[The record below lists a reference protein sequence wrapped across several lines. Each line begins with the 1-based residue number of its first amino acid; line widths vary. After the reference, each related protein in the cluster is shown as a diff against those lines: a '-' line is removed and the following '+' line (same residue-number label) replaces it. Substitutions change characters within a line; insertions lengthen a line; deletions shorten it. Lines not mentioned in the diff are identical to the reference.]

1 MEIWPHKAK
10 WYVSFQKKKKKKI
23 WIEIEHLTLWGKT
36 QEKRRWVYSVR
47 INSNPSTLKVTNPFT
62 SITPIQFHSLILNP
76 QSLIFTGFLVI
87 ESFATD
93 DEIQTMTKR
102 MEQLVD
108 EFDPSSTAS
117 IFSTK
122 NQVTYLLFIFM
133 LKL

>member
-1 MEIWPHKAK
+1 M
-10 WYVSFQKKKKKKI
+10 
-23 WIEIEHLTLWGKT
+23 
-36 QEKRRWVYSVR
+36 
-47 INSNPSTLKVTNPFT
+47 
-62 SITPIQFHSLILNP
+62 
-76 QSLIFTGFLVI
+76 I

-122 NQVTYLLFIFM
+122 NQVTYFSFLCLNFSFFLSVLIFFIDLFQQQLTDDYFFESAERVSFFFEGIEEKNHFFFWFCCN
-133 LKL
+133 